1 MTSSAPAAN
10 STESTNEITILDG
23 GMGKFLRRIGAPF
36 RQPEWSALALIESP
50 DHVVDAHTQFIDAG
64 AQVIITNNYAVVP
77 YHLGDDRFAA
87 QGADLIELS
96 GRLARQAADT
106 AGVVLVAGSLPPL
119 FGSYEPDLFDAD
131 RAPEIYALIVQQLDR
146 YVDVWIAETLSLVAE
161 LDVIVAAIREHGSG
175 QPIWA
180 SFSLPDAYDGEIALR
195 SGDTIDDI
203 IDVVTEH
210 ADVVDAVMF
219 NCALPEQMTPAII
232 ELAEKVAAF
241 ELDIQIGGYANGFPD
256 ARQPEYAANN
266 TIFDRRPDLDAA
278 SYVDIVATWI
288 DAGATIV
295 GGCCDMYPEDIA
307 ALSTRFG

>member
-1 MTSSAPAAN
+1 M
-10 STESTNEITILDG
+10 
-23 GMGKFLRRIGAPF
+23 
-36 RQPEWSALALIESP
+36 
-50 DHVVDAHTQFIDAG
+50 
-64 AQVIITNNYAVVP
+64 
-77 YHLGDDRFAA
+77 
-87 QGADLIELS
+87 
-96 GRLARQAADT
+96 
-106 AGVVLVAGSLPPL
+106 PPL

-180 SFSLPDAYDGEIALR
+180 SFSLPDAYDGQIALR

-210 ADVVDAVMF
+210 ADVIDAVMF
-219 NCALPEQMTPAII
+219 NCALPEQTTPAII
-232 ELAEKVAAF
+232 ELAEKVAASH
-241 ELDIQIGGYANGFPD
+241 LNVRIGGYANGFPD

-278 SYVDIVATWI
+278 SYADIVGTWV
-288 DAGATIV
+288 DAGATII

-307 ALSTRFG
+307 ALSARFG